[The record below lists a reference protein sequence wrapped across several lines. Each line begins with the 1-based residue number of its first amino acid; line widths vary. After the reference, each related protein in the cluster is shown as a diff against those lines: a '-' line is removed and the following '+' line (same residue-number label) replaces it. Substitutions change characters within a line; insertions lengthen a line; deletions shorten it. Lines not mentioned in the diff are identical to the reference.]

1 MSGQYPDNVRIKYGH
16 AQDNVR
22 IKYGHAQDNV
32 RINPARAKVI
42 GKVSIQDSGIQGK
55 DRTGPHPEFC
65 LLICLLVCLLAC
77 LLICLLVCLLI
88 LAVCFQGFS
97 IQGKLQG

>member
-42 GKVSIQDSGIQGK
+42 GKVSIQDSGIQARTGQDK
-55 DRTGPHPEFC
+55 ADKSGQDRTSSR
-65 LLICLLVCLLAC
+65 LQVA
-77 LLICLLVCLLI
+77 
-88 LAVCFQGFS
+88 
-97 IQGKLQG
+97 KLSGC

>member
-1 MSGQYPDNVRIKYGH
+1 MSGQYP
-16 AQDNVR
+16 DNVR

-65 LLICLLVCLLAC
+65 LLICLLVCLL
-77 LLICLLVCLLI
+77 I